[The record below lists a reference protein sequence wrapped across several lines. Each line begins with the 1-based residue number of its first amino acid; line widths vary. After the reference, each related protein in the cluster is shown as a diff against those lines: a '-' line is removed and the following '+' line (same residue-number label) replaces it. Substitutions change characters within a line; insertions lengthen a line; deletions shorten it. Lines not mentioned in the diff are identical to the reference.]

1 MESFCFPTFLFVCGR
16 GTRACGRD
24 TLHDTERAGRGGAD
38 TGMLFRD
45 DAAHTAG
52 RRSAD
57 GAAVSGL
64 CPHHDGVFLRGGED
78 RALLSLGVR
87 GAGMHAA
94 SAAGTAAGARPQRR
108 RLRGARRRRSHLLSR
123 SLRNGEWTE
132 RYSAEIKKPPAAD
145 GTVPRGMDCLGTSY
159 RRQRRKKEEGK
170 ESNQWVGADP
180 LVTPSSTQRSGTAR
194 KRKKERI

>member
-1 MESFCFPTFLFVCGR
+1 MRGR

-45 DAAHTAG
+45 NAAHTAG

-108 RLRGARRRRSHLLSR
+108 VARRAA
-123 SLRNGEWTE
+123 G
-132 RYSAEIKKPPAAD
+132 AD
-145 GTVPRGMDCLGTSY
+145 GHICYRAHCETESGQSGIAQKLKTAVGGRHGSARHGLLWNSVPPSAAE
-159 RRQRRKKEEGK
+159 KEEGK

>member
-1 MESFCFPTFLFVCGR
+1 MESFCFPTFLFVRVRVR

-108 RLRGARRRRSHLLSR
+108 VARRAAGADGHICYRAHCKGEGGQSGIARKSKNRRRR
-123 SLRNGEWTE
+123 
-132 RYSAEIKKPPAAD
+132 
-145 GTVPRGMDCLGTSY
+145 
-159 RRQRRKKEEGK
+159 
-170 ESNQWVGADP
+170 
-180 LVTPSSTQRSGTAR
+180 TAR
-194 KRKKERI
+194 FREAWTALELRTAVSGGKKRKEKNQINGWELIPS

>member
-1 MESFCFPTFLFVCGR
+1 MRGR

-108 RLRGARRRRSHLLSR
+108 VARRAAGADGHICYRAHRKGEGGLSGIAR
-123 SLRNGEWTE
+123 KS
-132 RYSAEIKKPPAAD
+132 KKPPSAD

>member
-1 MESFCFPTFLFVCGR
+1 MESFCFPTFLFVRGR

-38 TGMLFRD
+38 TGMLFR
-45 DAAHTAG
+45 
-52 RRSAD
+52 D

-108 RLRGARRRRSHLLSR
+108 VARRAAGADGHICYRAHRKGEGGLSGVARKSKNRRRR
-123 SLRNGEWTE
+123 
-132 RYSAEIKKPPAAD
+132 
-145 GTVPRGMDCLGTSY
+145 
-159 RRQRRKKEEGK
+159 
-170 ESNQWVGADP
+170 
-180 LVTPSSTQRSGTAR
+180 TAR
-194 KRKKERI
+194 FRAAWTALELRTAVSGGKRGRKRIKSMGGS